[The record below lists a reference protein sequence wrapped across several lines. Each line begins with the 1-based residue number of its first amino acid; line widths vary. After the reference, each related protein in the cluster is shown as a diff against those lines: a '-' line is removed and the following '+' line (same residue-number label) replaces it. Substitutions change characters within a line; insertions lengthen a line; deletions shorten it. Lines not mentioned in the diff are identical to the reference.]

1 MAIIAQYEGILSEV
15 DADGNVIELYPLIKT
30 DEKLKDGGKA
40 ADAAEVGR
48 ILESLTKTLTEIDQS
63 LVEVSKK
70 LSEVETNLTNLN
82 KVNAIH
88 KGNLVAGNDTITIEN
103 ESITENSVLTFFT
116 SIYGVNPTAIS
127 ISEGS
132 VTLTFD
138 VQETDME
145 VGVRVDG

>member
-48 ILESLTKTLTEIDQS
+48 ILDKLTKAS
-63 LVEVSKK
+63 M
-70 LSEVETNLTNLN
+70 
-82 KVNAIH
+82 IH
-88 KGNLVAGNDTITIEN
+88 KGILVAGNTQVTIKS
-103 ESITENSVLTFFT
+103 ESITENSILTFFT
-116 SIYGVNPTAIS
+116 SVYGVNPTS
-127 ISEGS
+127 VSVVNGS
-132 VTLTFD
+132 VTLTFN
-138 VQETDME
+138 VQDDDME